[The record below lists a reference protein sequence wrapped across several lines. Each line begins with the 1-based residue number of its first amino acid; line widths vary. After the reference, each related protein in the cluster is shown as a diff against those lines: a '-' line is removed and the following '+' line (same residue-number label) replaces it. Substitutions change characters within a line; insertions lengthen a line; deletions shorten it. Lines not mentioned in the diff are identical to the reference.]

1 MQYLPGFGKA
11 NSPSISY
18 SAVDGGMRTATTT
31 FIRYV
36 CIGRGLDRIK
46 GRSLATPTPRPTAHG
61 GREKGSPSPLIEPS
75 IFHVPT
81 VQESNH
87 TMHLHRPV
95 PCSSIGRSSKQAKAS
110 ARGQEATAKS
120 GGCSTD
126 REVSPSAAKAR
137 LVFPYAAIACAACST
152 EHMVLLLHAACV
164 QQVWTGTH
172 LSFAYR
178 YNYTPK

>member
-1 MQYLPGFGKA
+1 MAACEL
-11 NSPSISY
+11 
-18 SAVDGGMRTATTT
+18 TATTT

-61 GREKGSPSPLIEPS
+61 RREKGSPSPLIEPS

-152 EHMVLLLHAACV
+152 ERPIWFYFYMQRACSRCGRVHIYHLLIDTITHQSDMIVVL
-164 QQVWTGTH
+164 
-172 LSFAYR
+172 
-178 YNYTPK
+178 